1 MDPNITWFAQSAFRI
16 EHGGILIYVDPF
28 KIPEGEPPADVLLLS
43 HDHGDHLSA
52 GDIAR
57 VRTAKTTVIVGPA
70 VAGKIDGQYSVLAPG
85 ESTTANSLSVR
96 AVPAY
101 TTTKLRDSGE
111 ATHPKESQHVGFI
124 AELGDLSF
132 YFLGDTDVVP
142 EMSEI
147 GPVDYAFIP
156 VSGVFVMTADE
167 AAEAAR
173 IIQPS
178 VAIPCHYGVVV
189 GTAEDARRFADLVP
203 DQVRV
208 WIMDPVSNGNE

>member
-1 MDPNITWFAQSAFRI
+1 MDPKITWFAQSAFRV
-16 EHGGILIYVDPF
+16 EHGGMTIYIDPF
-28 KIPEGEPPADVLLLS
+28 KIPDGEPAADVLLLT

-52 GDIAR
+52 DDIAK
-57 VRTAKTTVIVGPA
+57 VRNANTTVIAGPA
-70 VAGKIDGQYSVLAPG
+70 VADKIDQPFTELAPG
-85 ESTTANSLSVR
+85 QTTTVGKLNVR

-101 TTTKLRDSGE
+101 TTSKFRDSGE
-111 ATHPKESQHVGFI
+111 PTHPKESQHVGYVI
-124 AELGDLSF
+124 EIDDLSF
-132 YFLGDTDVVP
+132 YFVSDSDVIP
-142 EMSEI
+142 EMEEI

-167 AAEAAR
+167 AAKAAS

-189 GTAEDARRFADLVP
+189 GSADDAKRFAELVP

-208 WIMDPVSNGNE
+208 WIMDPVSS